1 MAQGASGVTTNT
13 ASRLVIDAGVV
24 YYDID
29 VTALE
34 DGSASTP
41 VADAKASGTLL
52 GATRG
57 GNVFSSGRTMREME
71 ADGKLGPTKGFK
83 RRQEV
88 AATLQVNLLEV
99 TSDTLAE
106 VFAGSNSATAGL
118 FTKITGGGTCLLS
131 KLPTS
136 ACLMRMNSSCR
147 SRSVR
152 TLTHPRPLRNPGPFT
167 CPRPKPSSRPPSLL
181 VEGIIFASP
190 GTIIDAQTFVAAYPG
205 GRPQ

>member
-1 MAQGASGVTTNT
+1 MAQGASGVTANT

-99 TSDTLAE
+99 TTDTLAQ

-118 FTKITGGGTCLLS
+118 FTKITGGEVATGDYLSNIALFGTYTSGTDDEDVLVVVLENVLAIEAPDFSLS
-131 KLPTS
+131 DEDELVMPVTFGAHFDPSTPTTEPWAVYLPTS
-136 ACLMRMNSSCR
+136 
-147 SRSVR
+147 
-152 TLTHPRPLRNPGPFT
+152 
-167 CPRPKPSSRPPSLL
+167 
-181 VEGIIFASP
+181 
-190 GTIIDAQTFVAAYPG
+190 
-205 GRPQ
+205 